1 MAKLKFSKS
10 ALKSERDAL
19 SRYRRFL
26 PTLELKKEQLVAEV
40 RRIEKEQA
48 EIVKREEDLKTG
60 LTKWTVLFSEP
71 VELEKLVSIKA
82 VKTRDGNIAG
92 VPIPIYEETE
102 FMLSDYDLATTP
114 AWVDFGI
121 AAVKELSSLQNH
133 RVVLAEQQ
141 RLISAEMRVTV
152 QRINLFDKVKIPEC
166 KSNIRK
172 IQIFIGDQQASAVVR
187 GKIAKRKSKEK
198 GGLTA

>member
-40 RRIEKEQA
+40 RRIEKERA
-48 EIVKREEDLKTG
+48 EITAREEA
-60 LTKWTVLFSEP
+60 LTKDLNDWVALFSEP
-71 VELEKLVSIKA
+71 VDLPSLVRVKA
-82 VKTRDGNIAG
+82 VKTKLGNIAG
-92 VPIPIYEETE
+92 VPIPLYETTE
-102 FMLSDYDLATTP
+102 FETRDYDLMDYP
-114 AWVDFGI
+114 AWVDFGV
-121 AAVKELSSLQNH
+121 AAVKDLASLQGQD
-133 RVVLAEQQ
+133 RVLTEQQ
-141 RLISAEMRVTV
+141 RLINAEMRVTV

-166 KSNIRK
+166 RSNIRK

-187 GKIAKRKSKEK
+187 GKIAKKKSTQK
-198 GGLTA
+198 GGLSA

>member
-48 EIVKREEDLKTG
+48 EIIKREEDLKTG

-71 VELEKLVSIKA
+71 VELDKLVSVKA
-82 VKTRDGNIAG
+82 VKTKEGNIAG

-102 FMLSDYDLATTP
+102 FSLSDYDLTTTP
-114 AWVDFGI
+114 AWVDYGI
-121 AAVKELSSLQNH
+121 AAVKELSSLQNL
-133 RVVLAEQQ
+133 RAVLAEQQ
-141 RLISAEMRVTV
+141 RLINAEMRVTV

-187 GKIAKRKSKEK
+187 GKIAKRKSTEK

>member
-19 SRYRRFL
+19 SRYCRFL
-26 PTLELKKEQLVAEV
+26 PTLELKKEQLVAEL

-48 EIVKREEDLKTG
+48 EIIKREEDLKAA
-60 LTKWTVLFSEP
+60 LKKWALLFSEP
-71 VELEKLVSIKA
+71 VELEKLVSVKA

-133 RVVLAEQQ
+133 RAVLAEQQ
-141 RLISAEMRVTV
+141 RLITAEMRVTV

-187 GKIAKRKSKEK
+187 GKIAKRKSTEK